1 MPDSPG
7 NKSIRCA
14 RVSEKCCSWCCLRPN
29 LQADYREG
37 RIARSAL
44 KTHSRPA
51 PDENETRCSE
61 GDAAA
66 AAAGT
71 GRTKVRERG
80 AVATGVWQKY
90 CRVTVQA
97 WQQTALPNNE
107 RLATFATCTSVCSP
121 SEMCLRLVFCFSVVC
136 LSPCETIP
144 CPAPRCSAIF

>member
-37 RIARSAL
+37 HIARSAL
-44 KTHSRPA
+44 KTHSRPT

-66 AAAGT
+66 AAGT
-71 GRTKVRERG
+71 RRTEVRERG
-80 AVATGVWQKY
+80 AVAPGVWQKY

-107 RLATFATCTSVCSP
+107 RLATFATCSSVYARPLKC
-121 SEMCLRLVFCFSVVC
+121 VC
-136 LSPCETIP
+136 
-144 CPAPRCSAIF
+144 A